1 MTVAIFTDFEINV
14 VNLFKMKLSK
24 NASKHKIV
32 HVIDFRTVFF
42 QLSSVKLFNH
52 PIGPGLQLDKSRID

>member
-24 NASKHKIV
+24 NASKYKIV
-32 HVIDFRTVFF
+32 RVIHFEPFSF
-42 QLSSVKLFNH
+42 QLSFVKLFNH
-52 PIGPGLQLDKSRID
+52 PIGPGLQLERA